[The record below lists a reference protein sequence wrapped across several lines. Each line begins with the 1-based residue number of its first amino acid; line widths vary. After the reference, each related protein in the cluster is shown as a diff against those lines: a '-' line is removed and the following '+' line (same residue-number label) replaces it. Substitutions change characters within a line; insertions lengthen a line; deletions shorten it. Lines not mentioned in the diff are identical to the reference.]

1 MATVLSSKPTTLI
14 QRLLQVDALLEITL
28 GAVLLVE
35 ADTVADWFGVSSS
48 LVIGGGL
55 LAFAYAAFLFYL
67 ARGEVSRRTAWIVAL
82 LNLDSA
88 VIIAVGLA
96 LAWGNLETD
105 ARWALAVTADAA
117 LILSLVQMAVLRR
130 TR

>member
-28 GAVLLVE
+28 GALLLVE

-67 ARGEVSRRTAWIVAL
+67 ARGAVSRRTAWIVAL

>member
-1 MATVLSSKPTTLI
+1 MTTVLSSKPITLV
-14 QRLLQVDALLEITL
+14 QRLLQVDALMEIAL

-67 ARGEVSRRTAWIVAL
+67 ARGEVSRRTTWMVAL
-82 LNLDSA
+82 LNFDSA
-88 VIIAVGLA
+88 VIIAIGLA
-96 LAWGNLETD
+96 LAWGSLETD
-105 ARWALAVTADAA
+105 ARWALALTADAA
-117 LILSLVQMAVLRR
+117 LMLSLVQMAVLRR

>member
-1 MATVLSSKPTTLI
+1 MTTVLSSKPITLV
-14 QRLLQVDALLEITL
+14 QRLLQVDALMEIAL

-35 ADTVADWFGVSSS
+35 ADTVADWFGISSS

-67 ARGEVSRRTAWIVAL
+67 ARGEVSRRTAWMVAL
-82 LNLDSA
+82 LNFDSA
-88 VIIAVGLA
+88 VIIAIGLA
-96 LAWGNLETD
+96 LAWGSLETD
-105 ARWALAVTADAA
+105 ARWALALTADAA
-117 LILSLVQMAVLRR
+117 LMLSLVQMAVLRR